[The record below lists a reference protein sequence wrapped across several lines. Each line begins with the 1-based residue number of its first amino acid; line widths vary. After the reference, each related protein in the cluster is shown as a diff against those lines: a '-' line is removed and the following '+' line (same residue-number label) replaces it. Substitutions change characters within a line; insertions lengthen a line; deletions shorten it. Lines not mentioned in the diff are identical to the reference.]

1 MDQVNFMEGSL
12 ARLEENVTFEEP
24 TMTLHRKYLQKLGF
38 IIFYLFNLILNFV
51 YFLLIFKFVLILN
64 FFFRHINQLLY
75 YPFF

>member
-38 IIFYLFNLILNFV
+38 IIFYLFNLILNFM
-51 YFLLIFKFVLILN
+51 FIFC
-64 FFFRHINQLLY
+64 
-75 YPFF
+75 